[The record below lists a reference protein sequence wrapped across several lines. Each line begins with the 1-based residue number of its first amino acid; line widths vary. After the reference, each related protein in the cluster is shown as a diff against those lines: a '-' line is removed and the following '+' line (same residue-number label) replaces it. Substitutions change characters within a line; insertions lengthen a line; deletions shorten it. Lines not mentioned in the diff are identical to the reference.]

1 MSAVATF
8 IEILCEV
15 LTIAVFIR
23 AIMSWFPTS
32 PGNRF
37 VIMMHQVT
45 DPILDPLR
53 KLIPPIGGTIDITPI
68 IAIIL
73 LQVIAAYAG
82 RLG

>member
-15 LTIAVFIR
+15 LTIAIFIR

-32 PGNRF
+32 PNNRF
-37 VIMMHQVT
+37 VIMLHQIT
-45 DPILDPLR
+45 DPILNPLR
-53 KLIPPIGGTIDITPI
+53 RLIPPLGGTIDITPI
-68 IAIIL
+68 LAIVL

-82 RLG
+82 HLA

>member
-15 LTIAVFIR
+15 LTIAIFIR

-32 PGNRF
+32 PTNRF
-37 VIMMHQVT
+37 AIMLNQVT
-45 DPILDPLR
+45 EPVLGPLR
-53 KLIPPIGGTIDITPI
+53 RLIPPIGGTLDITPV
-68 IAIIL
+68 IAIVI

>member
-15 LTIAVFIR
+15 LTIAIFIR

-32 PGNRF
+32 PDNRF
-37 VIMMHQVT
+37 VIILYQVT
-45 DPILDPLR
+45 DPIMDPLR
-53 KLIPPIGGTIDITPI
+53 KLIPLIGGTIDITPI
-68 IAIIL
+68 IAIVL

-82 RLG
+82 QLA